1 MTMRELAAVILLAA
15 VAWAALVILPAVV
28 VFYLAVGKL

>member
-1 MTMRELAAVILLAA
+1 MRELAVVLILAA

-28 VFYLAVGKL
+28 VFYLAVGKI

>member
-1 MTMRELAAVILLAA
+1 MRELAVVLILAA
-15 VAWAALVILPAVV
+15 ASWAALVILPAVV

>member
-1 MTMRELAAVILLAA
+1 MRELVAVLILAA

-28 VFYLAVGKL
+28 VFYLAVGKI